1 MTECRHLLIPS
12 TTFFLSAFL
21 IFFFQ
26 CKIGNI
32 NLENMRKTGMYLR
45 NILGQIEQENV
56 QCLKIVAGTLPFKVF
71 SIQ

>member
-1 MTECRHLLIPS
+1 MQAFTD
-12 TTFFLSAFL
+12 TFNNIFSLCFPH
-21 IFFFQ
+21 FFFQ

-45 NILGQIEQENV
+45 NILCQIEQENV

>member
-1 MTECRHLLIPS
+1 MQAFTD
-12 TTFFLSAFL
+12 TFNNIFSLCFPL
-21 IFFFQ
+21 FFFQ

-45 NILGQIEQENV
+45 NILCQIEQENV